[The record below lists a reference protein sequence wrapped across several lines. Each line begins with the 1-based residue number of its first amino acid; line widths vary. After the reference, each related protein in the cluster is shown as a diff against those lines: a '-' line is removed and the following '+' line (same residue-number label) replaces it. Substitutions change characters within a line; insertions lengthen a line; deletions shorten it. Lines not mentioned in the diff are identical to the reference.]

1 MTVRPI
7 EHQDAAAA
15 SRLARLDL
23 RAGQLTTAALRADAE
38 AKLCTDLDP
47 TNMEGMTRWAKF
59 VRFLREELLVAGW
72 DYDNSTN
79 FCRTIHPSEAFAI
92 VVSSGD
98 VNTGVPLANPST
110 KYRKG
115 ETAVRAVEH
124 NGQGAFDLGEG
135 FEVDEQPDDDKPDV
149 PVWYLLY
156 RVTQDAIFLELSFP
170 KSIEAGLINEW
181 TERIILDPIDRQAP
195 PTIEDTPDTPQ
206 DGDDSSYSV
215 VVERR

>member
-1 MTVRPI
+1 MMVRPI
-7 EHQDAAAA
+7 EHQDAAAT
-15 SRLARLDL
+15 SRLAGLDL
-23 RAGQLTTAALRADAE
+23 RAGQIAKAGLRAEAE

-59 VRFLREELLVAGW
+59 VRFLREELLIAGW
-72 DYDNSTN
+72 DYDNSMN

-98 VNTGVPLANPST
+98 ANTGVPGANPST

-115 ETAVRAVEH
+115 ETAVRAVEY
-124 NGQGAFDLGEG
+124 NGQASLDLGDG
-135 FEVDEQPDDDKPDV
+135 FDVDEPTDDNPDL

-156 RVTQDAIFLELSFP
+156 RVTPDAIFLELSFP
-170 KSIEAGLINEW
+170 KSIEVGLINEW

-195 PTIEDTPDTPQ
+195 PSIEDTPDSPQ
-206 DGDDSSYSV
+206 VGDDSSYSV

>member
-1 MTVRPI
+1 MTERPI
-7 EHQDAAAA
+7 EHQDTAAT

-23 RAGQLTTAALRADAE
+23 RAGQLVTAALRADAE

-47 TNMEGMTRWAKF
+47 TNMEGMTRWGKL

-72 DYDNSTN
+72 DYDNSQN
-79 FCRTIHPSEAFAI
+79 YCRTIHPSEGFAI

-98 VNTGVPLANPST
+98 ANTGVPGANPST

-115 ETAVRAVEH
+115 ETAVRAIEH
-124 NGQGAFDLGEG
+124 NGQGAFELGEE
-135 FEVDEQPDDDKPDV
+135 FDIDERPNDDKADV

-156 RVTQDAIFLELSFP
+156 RVTPDAIFLELSFP
-170 KSIEAGLINEW
+170 KSIDAGQIDQW
-181 TERIILDPIDRQAP
+181 TERIILDPIDRQSP
-195 PTIEDTPDTPQ
+195 PTIEEIPDNPQ
-206 DGDDSSYSV
+206 DGDDHSYSV

>member
-1 MTVRPI
+1 MTAKPI
-7 EHQDAAAA
+7 EHQQTAAA

-23 RAGQLTTAALRADAE
+23 IAGQLTTAALRADAE

-47 TNMEGMTRWAKF
+47 TNMQGMTRWAKT

-98 VNTGVPLANPST
+98 INTGVPKANPST

-115 ETAVRAVEH
+115 ETTVRAVEH
-124 NGQGAFDLGEG
+124 NGQGAFDLGESYDIV
-135 FEVDEQPDDDKPDV
+135 EKPDSTKPDI

-156 RVTQDAIFLELSFP
+156 RVTTDAIFLELSFP
-170 KSIEAGLINEW
+170 KSIEDGLITEW
-181 TERIILDPIDRQAP
+181 DERIILEAIDRQSP
-195 PTIEDTPDTPQ
+195 PMIEDTPDTTH
-206 DGDDSSYSV
+206 DGDESSYSV